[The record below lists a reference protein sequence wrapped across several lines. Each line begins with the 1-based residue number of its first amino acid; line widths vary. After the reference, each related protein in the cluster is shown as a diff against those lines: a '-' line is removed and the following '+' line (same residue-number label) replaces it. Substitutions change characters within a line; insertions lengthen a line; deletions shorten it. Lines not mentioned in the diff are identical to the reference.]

1 MSAAC
6 DQDPVE
12 AVAPD
17 STDPAFGERVRVR
30 RPERCADDLD
40 ALASEDIVEGA
51 AELAVAVVDQEA
63 DRRRSFRERPC
74 ELARLLRPP
83 GPIRVCRAASE
94 MHTPSAKLD
103 EEEHIQTSEPERL
116 DGEEIARDHRLG
128 MRPQELAPAEPSSG
142 TGRRHP
148 GLAEDLGDGA
158 RADAHTQTSELTD
171 DPLIAPARVLTRK
184 THHQHADLV
193 RNPWPPGSP
202 PGIGP
207 PPPHKLAM
215 PAQQGLRTDE
225 KRLPAGPAQKPA
237 GRGKKDPICLLKT
250 RTGDLATKNRQL
262 VSKHHDLKL
271 LELTRPRTQR
281 RHRERPP
288 KQQVHQ
294 RHNHEQT
301 PSTRTDD
308 KPTRR
313 PRNEPTPTS
322 PRATG
327 WIYAPNLFRTQ
338 EAADRAP
345 QRATAQAI
353 AVAVLR
359 PRTRP
364 ESGPSRGTPSIE
376 ANRHDATPVP
386 FGRHMPN

>member
-1 MSAAC
+1 
-6 DQDPVE
+6 
-12 AVAPD
+12 
-17 STDPAFGERVRVR
+17 
-30 RPERCADDLD
+30 
-40 ALASEDIVEGA
+40 
-51 AELAVAVVDQEA
+51 
-63 DRRRSFRERPC
+63 
-74 ELARLLRPP
+74 
-83 GPIRVCRAASE
+83 

-225 KRLPAGPAQKPA
+225 KRLPAGPAQSRLA
-237 GRGKKDPICLLKT
+237 AARKT
-250 RTGDLATKNRQL
+250 RSVSSRRGRATWR
-262 VSKHHDLKL
+262 
-271 LELTRPRTQR
+271 RRTASSCRSTTISSSLNSRDRGRSAATASAR
-281 RHRERPP
+281 RNSRYTSDTTMSRPP
-288 KQQVHQ
+288 
-294 RHNHEQT
+294 
-301 PSTRTDD
+301 P
-308 KPTRR
+308 P
-313 PRNEPTPTS
+313 
-322 PRATG
+322 A
-327 WIYAPNLFRTQ
+327 
-338 EAADRAP
+338 
-345 QRATAQAI
+345 
-353 AVAVLR
+353 
-359 PRTRP
+359 
-364 ESGPSRGTPSIE
+364 
-376 ANRHDATPVP
+376 
-386 FGRHMPN
+386 